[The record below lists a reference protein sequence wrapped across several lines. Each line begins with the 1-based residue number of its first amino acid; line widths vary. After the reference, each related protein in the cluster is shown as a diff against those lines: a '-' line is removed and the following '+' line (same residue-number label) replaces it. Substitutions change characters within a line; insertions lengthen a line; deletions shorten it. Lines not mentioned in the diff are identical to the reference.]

1 MMSGK
6 TGRLAGKVAIIVGS
20 TSGIGAETAR
30 RFAAEGA
37 MVVVSGRRVD
47 EGEVV
52 VKAISDEGGKAV
64 FQQTDVRDPE
74 QCRALCQRAEDEF
87 SGLDSLVYSSG
98 IFHRASFDEISP
110 EFWDDMQAINVR
122 GAFFCCQAAAPLMR
136 KRNGGSITTIG
147 SIHPFIQSDNMIVYG
162 VSKGALLAMT
172 RKLAGTLRKDR
183 IRVNWITV
191 GWVKTEME
199 ESIHTT
205 EHGDLQRITRFD
217 TSAPWGLNT
226 EDDVALGC
234 VYLASD
240 DAIRV
245 TGTNLNISGGIHI
258 TL

>member
-6 TGRLAGKVAIIVGS
+6 TGRLAGKVAIVVGS

-37 MVVVSGRRVD
+37 MVVVSGRRTD
-47 EGEVV
+47 QGDAV
-52 VKAISDEGGKAV
+52 VKAILDEGGQAV
-64 FQQTDVRDPE
+64 FQQTDVRDPK
-74 QCRALCQRAEDEF
+74 QCRSLCQRAEDEF
-87 SGLDSLVYSSG
+87 GGLDSLVYSSG